1 MRYSKGTEGGN
12 MRAIEF
18 DSIIT
23 DGVIPIPE
31 QYKNILPDSVKVLV
45 FPSAGTQTKNQNAGM
60 DWLGKIYKVESFKPG
75 TREDLY
81 DR

>member
-1 MRYSKGTEGGN
+1 

-18 DSIIT
+18 DSVVT

-31 QYKNILPDSVKVLV
+31 QYKNILPASVKVMV
-45 FPSAGTQTKNQNAGM
+45 FPAADKENQNAGM
-60 DWLGKIYKVESFKPG
+60 NWLGKIYKVEAFKPG
-75 TREDLY
+75 KREDLY